1 MLGLKLTYV
10 SKRGPWK
17 AFYPFHFPFF
27 FNILNIVQSVINCLI
42 KQNTPPF
49 IPCLFHTHLHSSPNH
64 QHHPLLWKISVHLSV
79 LLSPK
84 KCRKPTSLLPFQDPS
99 HDLVWPSNLS
109 AQILLPFPVG
119 TRQTLQASW
128 ETYEGY
134 LSWYTHNTH
143 TGNWVML
150 DFGARRLCDDKEQLD
165 MKIMWFTHIYRD
177 W

>member
-1 MLGLKLTYV
+1 MLVKEAPGKLFTP
-10 SKRGPWK
+10 SIS
-17 AFYPFHFPFF
+17 PFF
-27 FNILNIVQSVINCLI
+27 STSLTLYKVSSTASLN
-42 KQNTPPF
+42 K
-49 IPCLFHTHLHSSPNH
+49 IPLPSSHVFFHTHLHSSPNH

-150 DFGARRLCDDKEQLD
+150 DFGARRLCDDKEQLYI
-165 MKIMWFTHIYRD
+165 KIMWFTHIYRD